1 MKFFT
6 FRGGI
11 HPPEEKETTAQLKIE
26 KAVEPAT
33 VIIPVQQHI
42 GAPCEPIVK
51 VGDVVKVGQ
60 KIGEAK
66 GFVSA
71 PVHASISGTVKAIGD
86 VPIGTGNEA
95 LAIMIESDGKNE
107 VDDSIQPKGNVEA
120 LESKEIIDIIKEA
133 GIVGMGGATF
143 PTHVKLSPPP
153 EKKVDTIILNG
164 AECEPYLT
172 ADHRLMLE
180 NSDDI
185 VLGLKAMMKAVGVEN
200 GYIGIE
206 NNKPDAIDMMLKAV
220 EKESNIKVAALQTK
234 YPQGGE
240 KQLIFAITNK
250 EVPSGGLP
258 MDVGVIVSNV
268 GTAAQ
273 IAKTIKTGMPLIER
287 ITTVTG
293 KAIKEPKNLLIKIGT
308 PVKELIEQCGGYVEE
323 PGKLILGGPMMGFAQ
338 HNDEIPSVKGT
349 SGVLVFNKEEAKM
362 PNPLNCIRCGRC
374 VEICP
379 ANLQPVYISEN
390 SLANRMEHAE
400 KYRALDCIE
409 CGSCSYVCPSRRPL
423 LPSIRVAKNQIIAK
437 KREQK
442 KSN

>member
-1 MKFFT
+1 MKALT

-11 HPPEEKETTAQLKIE
+11 HPPEGKESTEHLKIE
-26 KAVEPAT
+26 KAVDPQT
-33 VIIPVQQHI
+33 VVIPMQQHI

-51 VGDVVKVGQ
+51 VGDTVKVGQ
-60 KIGEAK
+60 KIGEAQ
-66 GFVSA
+66 GFVSS
-71 PVHASISGTVKAIGD
+71 PVHASVSGTVKAIMD
-86 VPIGTGNEA
+86 MPIVTGNEA
-95 LAIMIESDGKNE
+95 LAVIIESDGKNE
-107 VDDSIQPKGNVEA
+107 IDPSVASKGDIEA
-120 LESKEIIDIIKEA
+120 LQPKEIIDIIKEA

-153 EKKVDTIILNG
+153 DKKVDTIILNG

-180 NSDDI
+180 MPED
-185 VLGLKAMMKAVGVEN
+185 VVYGLKAMMKAVGVKK

-206 NNKPDAIDMMLKAV
+206 NNKPDAIDVMLKAI
-220 EKESNIKVAALQTK
+220 KNESDIKVVALQTK

-240 KQLIFAITNK
+240 KQLIYAVTNK

-287 ITTVTG
+287 VTTVTG
-293 KAIKEPKNLLIKIGT
+293 KAIKKPRNLMVKIGT
-308 PVKELIEQCGGYVEE
+308 PIKELIEQCGGYAVT
-323 PGKLILGGPMMGFAQ
+323 PGKLILGGPMMGIAQ
-338 HNDEIPSVKGT
+338 HTDEVSAVKGT
-349 SGVLVFNKEEAKM
+349 SGVLVFDKEGADL
-362 PNPLNCIRCGRC
+362 PNPINCIRCGRC

-390 SLANRMEHAE
+390 SLSNRMEQAE

>member
-1 MKFFT
+1 MKFLT

-11 HPPEEKETTAQLKIE
+11 HPPEAKEATADLEVKR
-26 KAVEPAT
+26 AVESAVV
-33 VIIPVQQHI
+33 VIPMQQHI

-51 VGDVVKVGQ
+51 VGDAVKVGQ
-60 KIGEAK
+60 KIGEAQ

-71 PVHASISGTVKAIGD
+71 PIHSSVSGTVKAIKN
-86 VPIGTGNEA
+86 VPIHTGNEA
-95 LAIMIESDGKNE
+95 LAVVIESDGKNE
-107 VDDSIQPKGNVEA
+107 IDPSVQPKGDIEK
-120 LESKEIIDIIKEA
+120 LGSKEIIEIIKEA

-180 NSDDI
+180 SPNEI
-185 VLGLKAMMKAVGVEN
+185 VYGLKAMMKAVEVDN
-200 GYIGIE
+200 AYIGIE
-206 NNKPDAIDMMLKAV
+206 NNKPDAIEAMLKAV
-220 EKESNIKVAALQTK
+220 ENEKNIKVAALQTK

-240 KQLIFAITNK
+240 KQLIYAVVNK

-268 GTAAQ
+268 ATASQ

-287 ITTVTG
+287 IATVTG
-293 KAIKEPKNLLIKIGT
+293 KGIKESKNLLIKIGT
-308 PVKELIEQCGGYVEE
+308 PIKDIIEQCGGYEGE
-323 PGKLILGGPMMGFAQ
+323 PGKIILGGPMMGIAQ
-338 HNDEIPSVKGT
+338 HTDEVPAVKGT
-349 SGVLVFNKEEAKM
+349 SGILVFDKEGKQLL
-362 PNPLNCIRCGRC
+362 NPSNCIRCGRC

-379 ANLQPVYISEN
+379 ANLQPIYISEN
-390 SLANRMEHAE
+390 SLSNRMEQAE

-409 CGSCSYVCPSRRPL
+409 CGSCSYICPSKRPL
-423 LPSIRVAKNQIIAK
+423 LPSIRVAKNQIVAK

-442 KSN
+442 NSK